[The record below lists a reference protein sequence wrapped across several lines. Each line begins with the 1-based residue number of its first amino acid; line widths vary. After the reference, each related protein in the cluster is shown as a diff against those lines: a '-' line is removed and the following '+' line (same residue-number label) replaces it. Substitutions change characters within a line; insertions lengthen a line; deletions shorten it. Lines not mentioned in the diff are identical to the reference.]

1 MLRNLFFF
9 TVFLFIT
16 SLVHAQ
22 LVDEDFETT
31 TPDSDVSLTD
41 WTNSAEVGTRLW
53 IGKEY
58 NSNKY
63 AQFSSYNSGEA
74 NEGWLI
80 TPSLTLDGTNEFS
93 FEVNIGYW
101 THDALSVYIST
112 DFDGT
117 DIAGA
122 TWDDITSNFTIPQ
135 TPTGGY
141 GTFDTAGTMTLTNY
155 TGDAYIAF
163 VYTGDDNAG
172 ETTTIQ
178 VDNVLVTSGSTG
190 IQNLQENEFKVYP
203 NPATSLLNINSGETI
218 KNVVISNLTGQIVK
232 VHQGN
237 GKSKISVNIQELP
250 SGIYIADMQNA
261 NGKIS
266 TFKFIKQ

>member
-1 MLRNLFFF
+1 MLRNLFLF
-9 TVFLFIT
+9 TALLFIT
-16 SLVHAQ
+16 SLVQAQ
-22 LVDEDFETT
+22 LLDEDFEST
-31 TPDSDVSLTD
+31 TPDADISLTG
-41 WTNSAEVGTRLW
+41 WTNSAETGTRLW

-80 TPSLTLDGTNEFS
+80 TPALTLDGTNDFS
-93 FEVNIGYW
+93 FDVNIGYW
-101 THDALSVYIST
+101 THDALSVFIST

-122 TWDDITSNFTIPQ
+122 TWDDITSSFTIPQ

-141 GTFDTAGTMTLTNY
+141 GTFASAGTMTLSNY

-163 VYTGDDNAG
+163 VYNGDDNAS

-178 VDNVLVTSGSTG
+178 VDNVMVTAGSTG
-190 IQNLQENEFKVYP
+190 LQDQQENEFSIYP
-203 NPATSLLNINSGETI
+203 NPASSLLNINSDKTI
-218 KNVVISNLTGQIVK
+218 DHIVISDITGQVVK
-232 VHQGN
+232 TKHGHEQ
-237 GKSKISVNIQELP
+237 SSLSMNIRDLP
-250 SGIYIADMQNA
+250 AGIYMTGIYTT
-261 NGKIS
+261 NGDLS
-266 TFKFIKQ
+266 TYKFVKH